1 MRNLLHFIIGAIIGI
16 LLFQT
21 FDGVPFPIQLFL
33 TTFVMG
39 VIGTM
44 WEWGWHMY
52 NKSIIDYYDVLRG
65 VLGALLSLIILELL

>member
-21 FDGVPFPIQLFL
+21 FDGVPFAIQLFL

-52 NKSIIDYYDVLRG
+52 NKSIIDYWDVFRG
-65 VLGALLSLIILELL
+65 ITGAILTVLILELL